1 MTSGASRE
9 ISRPPSGLEIVSD
22 RIFRQL
28 SLAGAAFTLVL
39 VVWIVVS
46 IARVAAPAVHTYGFS
61 PLVGTTWDA
70 NRAEFGILPAI
81 WGTLYSSILG
91 LIIGTVFGLAIAI
104 FLSEGFLALGLDAV
118 ITALGLSD
126 RPFWASMPVRIQDL
140 LQIIIELLAAIPSVV
155 YGLWGIFVIIP
166 LVRPPADWLHSHLGW
181 IPFFSTTLSGP
192 GMLPAALVLAI
203 MVLPTISAISRD
215 ALVAVPPK
223 MREAAFGI
231 GATRWEAILAIFV
244 PTAATGIFGA
254 IILGFGRALGRD
266 DGARDAGG
274 QRQRDQLV
282 GVFAGQHARGVAGE
296 SFSGGG
302 SGRGRRLDVCGAGAA
317 GDHAGGQRGRHGDPP
332 ARRFPAQGAALMA
345 VVRSKTR
352 RLKISRSTW
361 GASSIRCA
369 SRARCSAT

>member
-1 MTSGASRE
+1 MTSGAIRE
-9 ISRPPSGLEIVSD
+9 VSRPPTGLEIASD

-104 FLSEGFLALGLDAV
+104 FLSEGFLAIGLDAV

-126 RPFWASMPVRIQDL
+126 SPFWASMPVRIQDL

-254 IILGFGRALGRD
+254 IILGFGRALGETM
-266 DGARDAGG
+266 ALAMLAGNAN
-274 QRQRDQLV
+274 V
-282 GVFAGQHARGVAGE
+282 MSWSVF
-296 SFSGGG
+296 S
-302 SGRGRRLDVCGAGAA
+302 
-317 GDHAGGQRGRHGDPP
+317 P
-332 ARRFPAQGAALMA
+332 ANTLAALLANHFPEADQVEVGALMYA
-345 VVRSKTR
+345 ALVLLAITLLVNVVGTVILQRADSQ
-352 RLKISRSTW
+352 LK
-361 GASSIRCA
+361 GLC
-369 SRARCSAT
+369 